1 MYQAGTVGEQTGTD
15 VHSNPEAPDQ
25 PPEKLGKQ
33 QCYTAKV
40 SGLRK
45 QNLKPEG
52 VPGRSCGRR
61 RDLLAADCRY
71 GSESLSC
78 CFPLVAVGCPAAQR
92 PRDFWEKALPRG
104 ETKLR
109 VGTVERG
116 GEISLPGCERSFSL
130 RSPGTA
136 WTAVQDG
143 IGQGTM
149 HPEAPELGGGASG
162 EWEVPR
168 CVLGQRS

>member
-1 MYQAGTVGEQTGTD
+1 ML
-15 VHSNPEAPDQ
+15 HSEGQRPAKTESEA
-25 PPEKLGKQ
+25 
-33 QCYTAKV
+33 
-40 SGLRK
+40 
-45 QNLKPEG
+45 
-52 VPGRSCGRR
+52 GRSSWQELWAEEGPACCR
-61 RDLLAADCRY
+61 LRY

-162 EWEVPR
+162 EREVPR